1 MYILGISAFY
11 HDSAACLLKD
21 SEIVAAA
28 QEERFT
34 RKKHD
39 PNFPAHSIHYCI
51 KEAKISADKIDKVVF
66 YEKPFLKFER
76 LLETYLAF
84 APRGFKSFSYS
95 MPLWIKEKLFQKS
108 ILISNLSNTLGEHIN
123 WKDKLLFCEHHL
135 SHAASAFY
143 PSKFENA
150 AILTIDG
157 VGEWTTTSIA
167 VGNKN
172 KIKIIKEIHFP
183 HSLGL
188 LYSAFTYYAGFKVNS
203 GEYKL
208 MGLAPYGQPIYAD
221 LIKEKLIKIALD
233 GSFHLDM
240 SYFNYAT
247 GLTMTS
253 KKFDTL
259 FGGPPRKPE
268 SKLTQK
274 EMDLA
279 SSIQK
284 VLEEIIILLA
294 KEIIKTTGEKN
305 LCLAGGVALNCVAN
319 GTLLRKKLFDNI
331 WIQPA
336 SGDAGGALG
345 SAYSVLYMFY
355 NKKRVINKKIDKMK
369 GSYLGPQYLKNE
381 IKNELDK
388 CGAKYLSLNKNKMID
403 IVTNELASKKA
414 IGWVQGRMEFGP
426 RALGARSIIA
436 DPRSPKMQKQ
446 LNLKVKYR
454 ESFRPFAPSILFENL
469 SEWFNQSK
477 SSPYMLYVADVK
489 HEKRVLMTKRELKLF
504 GIDKLNIKRSSIPAV
519 THVDYS
525 SRIQTVHKETNK
537 LYYDLI
543 NSFFKKT
550 GCPILVNTSFN
561 IRGEPIVC
569 SPRDAF
575 NCFMGTDLDIL
586 VIENFLLFKK
596 DQDDKLLKRYKFKY
610 ELD

>member
-1 MYILGISAFY
+1 
-11 HDSAACLLKD
+11 
-21 SEIVAAA
+21 
-28 QEERFT
+28 
-34 RKKHD
+34 
-39 PNFPAHSIHYCI
+39 
-51 KEAKISADKIDKVVF
+51 
-66 YEKPFLKFER
+66 
-76 LLETYLAF
+76 
-84 APRGFKSFSYS
+84 
-95 MPLWIKEKLFQKS
+95 
-108 ILISNLSNTLGEHIN
+108 
-123 WKDKLLFCEHHL
+123 
-135 SHAASAFY
+135 
-143 PSKFENA
+143 
-150 AILTIDG
+150 
-157 VGEWTTTSIA
+157 
-167 VGNKN
+167 
-172 KIKIIKEIHFP
+172 
-183 HSLGL
+183 
-188 LYSAFTYYAGFKVNS
+188 
-203 GEYKL
+203 
-208 MGLAPYGQPIYAD
+208 
-221 LIKEKLIKIALD
+221 
-233 GSFHLDM
+233 
-240 SYFNYAT
+240 
-247 GLTMTS
+247 
-253 KKFDTL
+253 
-259 FGGPPRKPE
+259 
-268 SKLTQK
+268 
-274 EMDLA
+274 
-279 SSIQK
+279 
-284 VLEEIIILLA
+284 
-294 KEIIKTTGEKN
+294 
-305 LCLAGGVALNCVAN
+305 
-319 GTLLRKKLFDNI
+319 
-331 WIQPA
+331 
-336 SGDAGGALG
+336 
-345 SAYSVLYMFY
+345 MFY

-381 IKNELDK
+381 IKNELDR
-388 CGAKYLSLNKNKMID
+388 CGANYLSLNKNKMID

-454 ESFRPFAPSILFENL
+454 ESFRPFAPSILYENL

-489 HEKRVLMTKRELKLF
+489 NEKRVLMTKKELKLF

-596 DQDDKLLKRYKFKY
+596 DQDNKLLKRYKFKY